1 MTRLYDIYCKHV
13 LPYAMLTD
21 AEKVQV
27 QKEVSSSYEMGSVE
41 EEAILKVKTV
51 DYVHK
56 E

>member
-1 MTRLYDIYCKHV
+1 
-13 LPYAMLTD
+13 MLTD

-51 DYVHK
+51 DYLHK
-56 E
+56 EKPNLKII